1 MRDDEL
7 KAKLPAAVDKRLSA
21 LEGDPWLARRIIQA
35 ERGDRPIVKKKLS
48 VSFALI
54 LVLTLLTLSAA
65 VALVNSSIAGQL
77 FGSQEQAPEAVLEAI
92 HTPQVTATAEL
103 GTLTMDEWLYDGNGL
118 HTSFTM
124 HNPTGE
130 PLLYTLDGIWLNGQ
144 RISYNHNRTDGA
156 GDSGF
161 LLGGAV
167 DGVTMPTSQ
176 SLYNLGEELYQFD
189 ENGKFAG
196 MIPLPEG
203 KGKLKVSVAVW
214 EPTAP
219 VELVDYDQFE
229 GYDVTQTKDHLTVD
243 DSGFSSLWLFCP
255 RECHRSTTA
264 LDIPSAV
271 YAQVYKELGWMELKD
286 TIDVE
291 IDVNLTKA
299 DLIRATPK
307 QAEIQ
312 VDDCRLVFT
321 EFDMTQSGGVIDGW
335 VYGEVNA
342 VNTLM
347 EGGLHV
353 LDASGTL
360 LSSGCWWNDQDEN
373 AEGMHFHI
381 NLAPIAGEL
390 PGSIQLASMKDINV
404 YEGVATVELVNK

>member
-54 LVLTLLTLSAA
+54 LVLMLLTLSAA

-92 HTPQVTATAEL
+92 HTPQVTASAEL

-118 HTSFTM
+118 HTAFTM
-124 HNPTGE
+124 SNPTGE

-144 RISYNHNRTDGA
+144 RITYNHFRTDGA

-161 LLGGAV
+161 LLGGTV
-167 DGVTMPTSQ
+167 DGVAMPTSQ

-196 MIPLPEG
+196 TVPLPEG
-203 KGKLKVSVAVW
+203 ENKLKVSVAVW
-214 EPTAP
+214 KPTSP
-219 VELVDYDQFE
+219 VELVDYDQYE

-243 DSGFSSLWLFCP
+243 DSGFANLWLFRP
-255 RECHRSTTA
+255 GEYNLSTNA
-264 LDIPSAV
+264 LQIPSAV
-271 YAQVYKELGWMELKD
+271 YAQAYKELGWMELAD

-299 DLIRATPK
+299 DMVRAMPK
-307 QAEIQ
+307 QMEVQ
-312 VDDCRLVFT
+312 VGECRLVFT

-360 LSSGCWWNDQDEN
+360 LSSGCWWDDQDEGV
-373 AEGMHFHI
+373 EGMHFHI
-381 NLAPIAGEL
+381 NLAPMAGEL
-390 PGSIQLASMKDINV
+390 PGSIQLASMKDIEV
-404 YEGVATVELVNK
+404 YEGVVTLELERK